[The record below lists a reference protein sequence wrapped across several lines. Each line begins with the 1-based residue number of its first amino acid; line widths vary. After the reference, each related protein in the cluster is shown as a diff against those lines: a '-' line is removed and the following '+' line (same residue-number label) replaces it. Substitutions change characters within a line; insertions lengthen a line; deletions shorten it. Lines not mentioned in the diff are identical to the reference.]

1 MIDYAYLLTNGD
13 VNRVAGTRL
22 LKKLCGLESNAI
34 RPIVRGDRKG
44 LRTSIREL
52 LNNLEPLLVIID
64 LEQEAQCAPSLLEKW
79 LKGYPAE
86 GLRCIRIAV
95 RAIESWV
102 MADTEGLG
110 KFLRVDPKRI
120 EKEWRN
126 SGKPDFIDFPKDFL
140 VQRVIPLSP
149 KNEIRN
155 SMIPVEN
162 ERVGKGY
169 NNQLRKFLS
178 EFWDPVRDAKN
189 SPSLESAL
197 KRIRKAFME
206 GKK

>member
-1 MIDYAYLLTNGD
+1 LIDYAYLLTDGD

-52 LNNLEPLLVIID
+52 LNN

-110 KFLRVDPKRI
+110 KFLGVDPKRI

-155 SMIPVEN
+155 SMIPGEN

-169 NNQLRKFLS
+169 NNQLRRFLS
-178 EFWDPVRDAKN
+178 EFWDPVKGAKN
-189 SPSLESAL
+189 SPSLKSAL